1 MEVERVFEQKIP
13 SKGSLLKIS
22 LPKNSLIRKVFAT
35 RISKEWLKG
44 FMAPDGIA
52 EGVRSFDPAEH
63 EVALELMEQDAEVV
77 RQHERM

>member
-35 RISKEWLKG
+35 RISKE
-44 FMAPDGIA
+44 
-52 EGVRSFDPAEH
+52 
-63 EVALELMEQDAEVV
+63 
-77 RQHERM
+77 